1 MGRSAKSVAV
11 SSGKIGK
18 ENIAKRLEA
27 EQKLKGKND
36 KLEVPDYL
44 TKNQKYIFNFI
55 KDELVNSGILSNLD
69 IYILSNAAIAIDRIR
84 YYETALNKEHKAVD
98 IDIDKVKML
107 IKFKDSYIKDLKNYE
122 SSLCLSP
129 SSRAKLANINVQA
142 ESDKEDK
149 LLKILGG
156 A

>member
-69 IYILSNAAIAIDRIR
+69 IR

-142 ESDKEDK
+142 ESDKEDQ

>member
-1 MGRSAKSVAV
+1 MGRSAKSVSV

-18 ENIAKRLEA
+18 ETIAKRLEA
-27 EQKLKGKND
+27 EQNLKGNDD

-44 TKNQKYIFNFI
+44 TKKQKDIFNFI

-84 YYETALNKEHKAVD
+84 YYETALNEEHKSLD
-98 IDIDKVKML
+98 INMDKIKML
-107 IKFKDSYIKDLKNYE
+107 IKFKDSYIKDLKTYE
-122 SSLCLSP
+122 TALCLSP
-129 SSRAKLANINVQA
+129 SSRAKLANINIQSEA
-142 ESDKEDK
+142 DKEDP

-156 A
+156 T

>member
-1 MGRSAKSVAV
+1 MGRSAKSVTV

-18 ENIAKRLEA
+18 EAVAKRLEA
-27 EQKLKGKND
+27 EQNLKGNND

-44 TKNQKYIFNFI
+44 TKNQKNIFNFI
-55 KDELVNSGILSNLD
+55 KYELVNSGILSNLD

-84 YYETALNKEHKAVD
+84 YYETALNKEHKAVN
-98 IDIDKVKML
+98 IDMDKIKML
-107 IKFKDSYIKDLKNYE
+107 IKFKDSYVKDLKNYE
-122 SSLCLSP
+122 SALCLSP

-142 ESDKEDK
+142 EADKEDP

-156 A
+156 S